1 MAAPEDSDEWVDA
14 ELERQL
20 REISLDE
27 DREEEEGALDDGE
40 HRPRLDVRM
49 KAFVNGV
56 RGVHSC

>member
-27 DREEEEGALDDGE
+27 DREEEEEEGALDDGE
-40 HRPRLDVRM
+40 HQPRLDVCM
-49 KAFVNGV
+49 KP
-56 RGVHSC
+56 S